1 MECQETWSLMEEVEE
16 TAKFMLE
23 ATTNLEGGKKCRHEV
38 RRELLF
44 DRLVLHITNE
54 FLLWFLE
61 TLDSLG
67 TSTVRM
73 PPEAPC

>member
-1 MECQETWSLMEEVEE
+1 MEEVEE

-44 DRLVLHITNE
+44 DRLVLHITYE
-54 FLLWFLE
+54 FLIWFLE
-61 TLDSLG
+61 TLKSLG
-67 TSTVRM
+67 TSTARM